1 MNPLPQQ
8 GHLGQEGSGPR
19 NSRRNNAG
27 NFARLVE
34 GTAYRFKKLPRHT
47 DQMSENERQRR
58 SAEGGQRNSAWPAGP
73 PAPTTAGSHLRP
85 RRPEGTGAAFFEC

>member
-8 GHLGQEGSGPR
+8 GHLGQEGSGLR

-34 GTAYRFKKLPRHT
+34 GTAYRFKKRKSVPRHT

-58 SAEGGQRNSAWPAGP
+58 SAEGGQRNRA
-73 PAPTTAGSHLRP
+73 
-85 RRPEGTGAAFFEC
+85 